1 MPELELGIPEKCAHC
16 GMTQEEMQEQYGI
29 PFIVLG
35 QPNTLLLLFQC
46 PHCHC
51 LMGNT
56 KAAENIEK
64 LIEEDKKR
72 SPILKPQSRI
82 ILPGH
87 PKMN

>member
-1 MPELELGIPEKCAHC
+1 MTDLKLGIPEKCIHC
-16 GMTQEEMQEQYGI
+16 GMTPDEMQEKYEI

-46 PHCHC
+46 PHCHGI
-51 LMGNT
+51 MGNT
-56 KAAENIEK
+56 KAADNLKK
-64 LIEEDKKR
+64 LIEEQKQR
-72 SPILKPQSRI
+72 SPILKPGSRI

>member
-16 GMTQEEMQEQYGI
+16 GMTAEEMKEQYGV

-46 PHCHC
+46 PNCHC
-51 LMGNT
+51 VMGNT
-56 KAAENIEK
+56 KAAENVKK
-64 LIEEDKKR
+64 LMEEQEKR
-72 SPILKPQSRI
+72 SPILKPPGRI